1 MSDFAD
7 MMGDAVDMLA
17 DVFSAGS
24 VKLVQTSGESVSAA
38 GILSTPTT
46 SEVTIAKALPR
57 PVSQSELKSFGG
69 KLKAGDSVYELP
81 VSELGG
87 AIPSIGDSL
96 RTGDSYQVKWRVVM
110 VINHI
115 AGVYRVFVRQ

>member
-17 DVFSAGS
+17 DVFSSGA
-24 VKLVQTSGESVSAA
+24 VKLVQPSSESVSAA
-38 GILSTPTT
+38 GILSATT

-96 RTGDSYQVKWRVVM
+96 LTGDSFQTKWRVVM